1 MDTST
6 ALVSIKPEG
15 ASCPEAAEEVG
26 IYFLQDSEQMFPE
39 SPIGMVNT
47 SQRCSGSYIHR
58 SKRKFQIHEFPEDIL
73 HKILSH
79 LTFKEIA
86 QTSILSSTWRQ
97 TWRSYPDLNFCRET
111 LNLNGYIPHHAD
123 DEREFIMRVNNILE
137 HHQCPRLNR
146 FKVSF
151 GLHKG
156 HKDDLDQWI
165 GFAVDSKSKHIVL
178 NLTPHP
184 ECLDDV
190 YVFPLHLF
198 QEYNSCFVESIRL
211 ALVILR
217 PPTGFCG
224 LNNLKRIMLHRV
236 LVWRDLNCVLS
247 ACALLEHIRLS
258 DCVLAGFTLC
268 QQLVHLHDFTIENC
282 YLKSMELHATN
293 LISFQFQQREMPV
306 ILDELLLLKE
316 ASIEIMSAKDNL
328 DYSFSTLLNAMPNL
342 ERLNLSL
349 FMRRETKGWAVSPRD
364 FIHLRYLKMEI
375 HLHGQVE
382 CSSGLLRLVSLLE
395 VAPLL
400 EEMEL
405 HMCICDAPTTLFKL
419 SKNRSRVQHS
429 HLKTVYMTGFYGC
442 KGQIE
447 LARYILENATALH
460 RMTLDP
466 ISKMVH
472 SKSVDA
478 SMRLKELTGRRNA
491 KSFVARQKFSQI
503 LTIL

>member
-1 MDTST
+1 MDRFCRTS
-6 ALVSIKPEG
+6 AAWVPIKPEG
-15 ASCPEAAEEVG
+15 ASCSCSEAAEEVG

-47 SQRCSGSYIHR
+47 AGCKTQRCSRSYIDR
-58 SKRKFQIHEFPEDIL
+58 SNRNFQIHEFPEDIL

-97 TWRSYPDLNFCRET
+97 AWRSYPDLNFCR
-111 LNLNGYIPHHAD
+111 
-123 DEREFIMRVNNILE
+123 
-137 HHQCPRLNR
+137 
-146 FKVSF
+146 
-151 GLHKG
+151 
-156 HKDDLDQWI
+156 
-165 GFAVDSKSKHIVL
+165 
-178 NLTPHP
+178 
-184 ECLDDV
+184 
-190 YVFPLHLF
+190 
-198 QEYNSCFVESIRL
+198 
-211 ALVILR
+211 
-217 PPTGFCG
+217 
-224 LNNLKRIMLHRV
+224 
-236 LVWRDLNCVLS
+236 
-247 ACALLEHIRLS
+247 
-258 DCVLAGFTLC
+258 
-268 QQLVHLHDFTIENC
+268 
-282 YLKSMELHATN
+282 
-293 LISFQFQQREMPV
+293 REMPV

-316 ASIEIMSAKDNL
+316 ATIETMSGSDNL

-342 ERLNLSL
+342 ERLSLSL
-349 FMRRETKGWAVSPRD
+349 YMIRETKGWAVSPRD

-405 HMCICDAPTTLFKL
+405 HMCFCDVPITTLFNKL
-419 SKNRSRVQHS
+419 SKNRSRIQHS

-442 KGQIE
+442 KGQLE
-447 LARYILENATALH
+447 LARYILENATALQ

-472 SKSVDA
+472 SKSLDA
-478 SMRLKELTGRRNA
+478 SMRLKELDGRRNA
-491 KSFVARQKFSQI
+491 KSFLARQKFSQI

>member
-1 MDTST
+1 
-6 ALVSIKPEG
+6 
-15 ASCPEAAEEVG
+15 
-26 IYFLQDSEQMFPE
+26 
-39 SPIGMVNT
+39 MVNT
-47 SQRCSGSYIHR
+47 VGCKTQRCSRSYIDR
-58 SKRKFQIHEFPEDIL
+58 SNRNFQIHEFPEDIL

-111 LNLNGYIPHHAD
+111 LNLNSYIPHHTD

-137 HHQCPRLNR
+137 YHHSPRLER

-151 GLHKG
+151 GLRKG
-156 HKDDLDQWI
+156 HKDHLDRCI

-184 ECLDDV
+184 ECLDDA

-198 QEYNSCFVESIRL
+198 QEYNSCFIESIRL
-211 ALVILR
+211 VLVVLR
-217 PPTGFCG
+217 PPTGFYG
-224 LNNLKRIMLHRV
+224 LKNLKRIMLHRV

-258 DCVLAGFTLC
+258 DCLLAGFTLC
-268 QQLVHLHDFTIENC
+268 QQLVHLQHFTIENC
-282 YLKSMELHATN
+282 YVKSMELHATN
-293 LISFQFQQREMPV
+293 LISFHFQQREMPV

-316 ASIEIMSAKDNL
+316 ATIETMSGSDNL

-342 ERLNLSL
+342 ERLSLSL
-349 FMRRETKGWAVSPRD
+349 YMIRETKGWAVSPRD

-405 HMCICDAPTTLFKL
+405 H
-419 SKNRSRVQHS
+419 V
-429 HLKTVYMTGFYGC
+429 
-442 KGQIE
+442 
-447 LARYILENATALH
+447 
-460 RMTLDP
+460 
-466 ISKMVH
+466 SKMFL
-472 SKSVDA
+472 A
-478 SMRLKELTGRRNA
+478 YA
-491 KSFVARQKFSQI
+491 
-503 LTIL
+503 